1 MEWMG
6 FDICG
11 WGENA
16 SGTIHWTYCKWKNL
30 KNFYLMQSKQQGGK
44 IIKLIIC

>member
-11 WGENA
+11 WGESA

-30 KNFYLMQSKQQGGK
+30 K
-44 IIKLIIC
+44 KLLFNAIEAAGW